1 MWERACSRRR
11 TDIQHQCRPIQRI
24 REQARSHTGSSQP
37 FDLHKDLQWPPRRN
51 GNLRLRGG
59 NRLVFRGGRIR
70 VNAAEGLREAVLA
83 HQGLTMASEW
93 MFAPELADG
102 PVREVVM
109 DGTVPNLDLWAMF
122 PTGRM
127 ASAKARAFVE
137 YVQALLKN
145 EV

>member
-1 MWERACSRRR
+1 
-11 TDIQHQCRPIQRI
+11 
-24 REQARSHTGSSQP
+24 
-37 FDLHKDLQWPPRRN
+37 
-51 GNLRLRGG
+51 
-59 NRLVFRGGRIR
+59 
-70 VNAAEGLREAVLA
+70 
-83 HQGLTMASEW
+83 